1 MPPGH
6 SGTLPGPS
14 GVGGGGEN
22 SDSPRHRELAEA
34 TSRLDR
40 ALAGCLTSL
49 RSCSLPDDGESHKTA
64 PPSAHTLKLD
74 RNLDAPARQLRKL
87 STFGSNNSNNFKFAT
102 IAPSLSS
109 SLLIRAPSPCW
120 LSGVFFSP
128 GPHGPGPRPSLSNK
142 PDLPVTWP
150 PGLQERS
157 AGPGG

>member
-1 MPPGH
+1 LPPGH

-109 SLLIRAPSPCW
+109 SLLIWAPSFCCVV
-120 LSGVFFSP
+120 LERFFRFKF
-128 GPHGPGPRPSLSNK
+128 GTHGPRVLDFGRPRPGV
-142 PDLPVTWP
+142 VT
-150 PGLQERS
+150 G
-157 AGPGG
+157 